1 MLIFVGFLRAAVVKV
16 VKTFLEIILCHQE
29 SSVFLSLHAVGL
41 LLLAKSTK
49 TQIERPRPNEEIN

>member
-1 MLIFVGFLRAAVVKV
+1 MLIFVGFLRAVVVKV
-16 VKTFLEIILCHQE
+16 PFLKIILCHRE

-49 TQIERPRPNEEIN
+49 TRIERPRLNEEIN

>member
-1 MLIFVGFLRAAVVKV
+1 MLIFVGFLRAVVVKV
-16 VKTFLEIILCHQE
+16 PFLKIILCHQE

-49 TQIERPRPNEEIN
+49 TQIERPRLA